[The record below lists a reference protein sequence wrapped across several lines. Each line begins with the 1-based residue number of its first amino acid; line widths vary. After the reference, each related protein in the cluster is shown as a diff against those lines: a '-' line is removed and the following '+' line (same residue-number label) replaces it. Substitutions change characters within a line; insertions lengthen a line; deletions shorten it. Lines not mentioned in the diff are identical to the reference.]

1 MVRILADSEASS
13 SSDSE
18 PEYGDGGAPERACSP
33 DPPPPSHPDP
43 PAQDS
48 PGPSPGHPD
57 EPEMSDDGPDYPDCE
72 GLGSMSSHLAK
83 LDSLSARGCADKFF
97 EVHTAR
103 WGPSMPRPGDY
114 LHSARAGEP
123 DVREGRKRKAEN
135 ITRIVAESHAFCT
148 SSNLSQRRS
157 DSVLETFTR
166 VSTSQ
171 FKFRHFGHNNDHDF
185 FAAHAS
191 S

>member
-1 MVRILADSEASS
+1 MVRIFADSEASS
-13 SSDSE
+13 SSYSE
-18 PEYGDGGAPERACSP
+18 PEYGDGGASERARSP
-33 DPPPPSHPDP
+33 DPPSPSHPDP

-48 PGPSPGHPD
+48 PGSSPGPPD
-57 EPEMSDDGPDYPDCE
+57 EQPDELEMSDDGPDYPDCE

-135 ITRIVAESHAFCT
+135 ITCIVAESHAFCT

-157 DSVLETFTR
+157 DSVLETFTS
-166 VSTSQ
+166 VSTS
-171 FKFRHFGHNNDHDF
+171 
-185 FAAHAS
+185 
-191 S
+191 

>member
-18 PEYGDGGAPERACSP
+18 PEYGDGGAPGRARSP
-33 DPPPPSHPDP
+33 DPPSPSHPDP

-57 EPEMSDDGPDYPDCE
+57 EPEMSDDGPEYPDCE

-83 LDSLSARGCADKFF
+83 LDRLSARGCADKFF
-97 EVHTAR
+97 EVHTVR

-123 DVREGRKRKAEN
+123 DVREGRK
-135 ITRIVAESHAFCT
+135 
-148 SSNLSQRRS
+148 
-157 DSVLETFTR
+157 
-166 VSTSQ
+166 
-171 FKFRHFGHNNDHDF
+171 
-185 FAAHAS
+185 
-191 S
+191 